1 MRVKKKFGHA
11 FLIMLNQKIDLKKL
25 RYSLMVNEGFPLF
38 G

>member
-1 MRVKKKFGHA
+1 MCVKFCFGHA

-25 RYSLMVNEGFPLF
+25 QYSLMVNEGFPLF